1 MDNTSQIDYWNGAA
15 GQKWVR
21 DADRMDVMLSPFVEA
36 IISPVLPGPGQ
47 AVVDIGCGA
56 GALSLNVAASAMNVS
71 VTGVDVSAP
80 LIELAKQ
87 RSAAVSAGIEF
98 VVADAAV
105 WRPAEPVDLVISR
118 FGVMFFADPA
128 AAFANIRAGVKS
140 KGRLR
145 FACWRPLPEN
155 TWALAPLQAAMHLLK
170 APPAPPQPG
179 TPGPFAFGDAD
190 YVSRV
195 LTEGGWSN
203 ISITP
208 WDGELTLPGGSAEK
222 AAEFMLEMGP
232 LWRAIIDQGI
242 DPEAVKGAVVAKLK
256 ELAGEDGRVRL
267 KAAAWIV
274 EAEA

>member
-21 DADRMDVMLSPFVEA
+21 DADRMDVMLAPFVQE
-36 IISPVLPGPGQ
+36 IISSVLPSPGQ

-56 GALSLNVAASAMNVS
+56 GALSLNVAASAVNVS

-87 RSAAVSAGIEF
+87 RSAAVGAGIEF
-98 VVADAAV
+98 IVADAAV
-105 WRPAEPVDLVISR
+105 WRPVEPVDLVISR
-118 FGVMFFADPA
+118 FGVMFFADPV
-128 AAFANIRAGVKS
+128 AAFSNIRAGVKP
-140 KGRLR
+140 KGRVR
-145 FACWRPLPEN
+145 FACWRALSEN
-155 TWALAPLQAAMHLLK
+155 SWALTPLQAAMHLLK
-170 APPAPPQPG
+170 SAPAPPAPG
-179 TPGPFAFGDAD
+179 TPGPFAFSDAD

-195 LTEGGWSN
+195 LTESGWSN

-208 WDGELTLPGGSAEK
+208 WDGDLALPGASADE
-222 AAEFMLEMGP
+222 AAQFMLEMGP
-232 LWRAIIDQGI
+232 LWRAINEQGI
-242 DPEAVKGAVVAKLK
+242 DPESVRSAVVEKL
-256 ELAGEDGRVRL
+256 EEFVGDDGRTRL

>member
-1 MDNTSQIDYWNGAA
+1 MDNTSQIEYWNGPA
-15 GQKWVR
+15 GRKWVR
-21 DADRMDVMLSPFVEA
+21 DADRMDVMLSPFIDA
-36 IISPVLPGPGQ
+36 ILSPVLPGPGQ
-47 AVVDIGCGA
+47 AVIDVGCGA
-56 GALSLNVAASAMNVS
+56 GALSLNVAASAVNVS

-87 RSAAVSAGIEF
+87 RSAAVGAGIEF
-98 VVADAAV
+98 VVADASV
-105 WRPAEPVDLVISR
+105 WRPAQPVDLVISR
-118 FGVMFFADPA
+118 FGVMFFADPV
-128 AAFANIRAGVKS
+128 AAFANIRAGVKP

-155 TWALAPLQAAMHLLK
+155 IWALAPLQAAMPLLK

-190 YVSRV
+190 YVTRILRDS
-195 LTEGGWSN
+195 GWAD

-208 WDGELTLPGGSAEK
+208 WDGDLMLPGASAEDT
-222 AAEFMLEMGP
+222 AEFMLDMGP
-232 LWRAIIDQGI
+232 LSRAIAEQGI
-242 DPEAVKGAVVAKLK
+242 DPDVVKGAVVARLR
-256 ELAGEDGRVRL
+256 ELAGEDGRTRL

>member
-1 MDNTSQIDYWNGAA
+1 MDNSSQIEYWNGPA

-21 DADRMDVMLSPFVEA
+21 DADRMDVMLSPLVGP
-36 IISPVLPGPGQ
+36 IISSVLPAPGQ
-47 AVVDIGCGA
+47 SVIDIGCGA
-56 GALSLNVAASAMNVS
+56 GALSLNLAASAVNVS

-80 LIELAKQ
+80 LIELAKK
-87 RSAAVSAGIEF
+87 RCAAVGAGIEF

-118 FGVMFFADPA
+118 FGVMFFADPV
-128 AAFANIRAGVKS
+128 AAFANIRAGVKA

-170 APPAPPQPG
+170 TPPAPPPPG
-179 TPGPFAFGDAD
+179 TPGPFAFGDAA
-190 YVSRV
+190 YVTRI
-195 LTEGGWSN
+195 LTESGWSN
-203 ISITP
+203 ISVTP
-208 WDGELTLPGGSAEK
+208 WDGDLILPGASAEDT
-222 AAEFMLEMGP
+222 AEFMLEMGP
-232 LWRAIIDQGI
+232 LSRAISEQGI
-242 DPEAVKGAVVAKLK
+242 DPGLVKGAVVNRLK
-256 ELAGEDGRVRL
+256 ELAGDDGRTRL

>member
-36 IISPVLPGPGQ
+36 IISQVLPGPGQ

>member
-1 MDNTSQIDYWNGAA
+1 MDNTSQIEYWNGPA
-15 GQKWVR
+15 GRKWVR
-21 DADRMDVMLSPFVEA
+21 DADRMDVMLSPFVDV

-47 AVVDIGCGA
+47 AVIDIGCGA

-80 LIELAKQ
+80 LIELAKH
-87 RSAAVSAGIEF
+87 RSAAVGAGIEF

-105 WRPAEPVDLVISR
+105 WRPAQPVDLVLSR
-118 FGVMFFADPA
+118 FGVMFFADPV
-128 AAFANIRAGVKS
+128 AAFANIRAGVKP

-145 FACWRPLPEN
+145 FACWRPLAEN

-170 APPAPPQPG
+170 TPPAPPPPG

-190 YVSRV
+190 HVGHI
-195 LTEGGWSN
+195 LTESGWSN

-208 WDGELTLPGGSAEK
+208 WDGDLVLPGASAEDT
-222 AAEFMLEMGP
+222 AEFMLEMGP
-232 LWRAIIDQGI
+232 LWRAITEQGI
-242 DPEAVKGAVVAKLK
+242 DPDVVKGAVVTRLK
-256 ELAGEDGRVRL
+256 ELAGEDGRTRL